1 MSSKFDHTHDDEFR
15 IILRKKDSKPQ
26 PTKETTSQ
34 SGTSRKKWI
43 VAAVFIA
50 AIFII
55 AIFGLLF
62 MAPSNATDEK
72 ADELKVFEPELFEV
86 QDTTDNA
93 TTPVV
98 KFPLGTKPDS
108 IKGSFTEVVSLSVND
123 VEMDIY
129 IPHNATPRLRVGIP
143 PKNDN
148 SIIFATQAAD
158 LRADNGKI
166 VGAFVLA
173 GEPLSWGLSKKGFCA
188 MIGDSITIGMSENS
202 PLFEEATEKGGYFF
216 RQYALVNNGRL
227 VYNNLRNKSERKA
240 ICQRGNEIF
249 VVATRTK
256 ESMHDFAQA
265 LVDLGVDNAIY
276 LIGSRSY
283 YFYRGA
289 DGEYKS
295 VYRKPSSN
303 NRQHKS
309 RKNINY
315 IEWVTSN

>member
-1 MSSKFDHTHDDEFR
+1 MSSKFDHTHDDDFR
-15 IILRKKDSKPQ
+15 IILSKKDSEPKPN
-26 PTKETTSQ
+26 KEPERT
-34 SGTSRKKWI
+34 SGTFRRKWI
-43 VAAVFIA
+43 AAAIFIA
-50 AIFII
+50 AILII
-55 AIFGLLF
+55 AVSLLF
-62 MAPSNATDEK
+62 LMTPRDSDNNVSDEI
-72 ADELKVFEPELFEV
+72 KVFEPELYEV
-86 QDTTDNA
+86 QDSTDNI
-93 TTPVV
+93 TDSVI
-98 KFPLGTKPDS
+98 KLPLGSNPDS
-108 IKGSFTEVVSLSVND
+108 IKGSFTEVISRSIND
-123 VEMDIY
+123 VEIDIY

-188 MIGDSITIGMSENS
+188 MIGDTITIGMSENS

-240 ICQRGNEIF
+240 LCQRGNEIF
-249 VVATRTK
+249 VVTTRTK
-256 ESMHDFAQA
+256 ESMHDFAQV
-265 LVDLGVDNAIY
+265 LVDLGVENAIY

-295 VYRKPSSN
+295 IYRKPSSN
-303 NRQHKS
+303 NRHSKI

-315 IEWVTSN
+315 IEWVTNK